1 MGTAAACLPF
11 HARPLSFSFFR
22 IAFDLLLRQCNRSY
36 DSLLDCMEPGLREKP
51 ILFLLLFTFFFF
63 FYFWTTDLFSCFMFN
78 KNPRPKLSPIS
89 ANYPL
94 PQITLYKHSFELHVR
109 RRKFV
114 SPEMREQY
122 HNLPFKTKLA

>member
-51 ILFLLLFTFFFF
+51 ILFLLLFTSFFFIF
-63 FYFWTTDLFSCFMFN
+63 GRPTFSRVLCSTKIQDLNFLLF
-78 KNPRPKLSPIS
+78 
-89 ANYPL
+89 